1 MNWVRTETFETSGLE
16 TGPDRRIP
24 LQNLCGLM
32 EEAAALHAAELGFSM
47 EELARRGLA
56 WALTM
61 RWIEFD
67 KPPCREEG
75 EALNGEDF
83 SRIQVKTWPVSIEG
97 LRYRRD
103 FLISRGGG
111 VLARAV
117 TDWVVLNL
125 QSRQA
130 ERIPEFIKALQPENP
145 ERVMNIS
152 RPRLPSQENA
162 PELAVFAVRE
172 SDIDRNNHVNNACFA
187 KWAVESAPAEISSR
201 RWLKSFLI
209 LHRAEGRP
217 GDTVTARGSSHAEGV
232 FGHGLFRL
240 SDGQE
245 LVRARSI
252 WGDISSPTFP
262 KNPEPRG

>member
-1 MNWVRTETFETSGLE
+1 MNWVHTKIFETSGLE
-16 TGPDRRIP
+16 TGHGHHIP
-24 LQNLCGLM
+24 LQSLCGLM
-32 EEAAALHAAELGFSM
+32 EEAAALHATELGFSM

-61 RWIEFD
+61 RWIEFEKQPD
-67 KPPCREEG
+67 LEEG
-75 EALNGEDF
+75 KALNGEDS
-83 SRIQVKTWPVSIEG
+83 SRIQVKTWPVSVEG

-103 FLISRGGG
+103 FLISCEGR

-130 ERIPEFIKALQPENP
+130 ERIPEFIKSLQPENP
-145 ERVMNIS
+145 ERVLAIS

-162 PELAVFAVRE
+162 PELAMFAVRE

-187 KWAVESAPAEISSR
+187 KWAAESMPTEIHSR
-201 RWLKSFLI
+201 RRLKSFLI

-217 GDTVTARGSSHAEGV
+217 GDTVVARGRNVAENV
-232 FGHGLFRL
+232 FAQGLFRL

-245 LVRARSI
+245 LARTRSV
-252 WGDISSPTFP
+252 F
-262 KNPEPRG
+262 